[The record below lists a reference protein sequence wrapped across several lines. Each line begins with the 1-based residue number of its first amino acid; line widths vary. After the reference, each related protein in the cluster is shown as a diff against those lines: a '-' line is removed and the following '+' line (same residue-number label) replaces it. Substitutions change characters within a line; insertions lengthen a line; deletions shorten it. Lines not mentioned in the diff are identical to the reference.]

1 LKVYEYEIYNS
12 RDNIALLQQV
22 LKKLELDQSF
32 LVERPIDDR
41 VLVETING
49 YQSIITCR
57 MHSSIA
63 AFTLDVPSVILSW
76 NDKVEK
82 LMEIIG
88 YPERAIKQ
96 PQFTAQYIVD
106 SMEKAAKQGID
117 DTLLNAM
124 KSKARESVTD
134 YVDLIINSRH

>member
-1 LKVYEYEIYNS
+1 
-12 RDNIALLQQV
+12 
-22 LKKLELDQSF
+22 
-32 LVERPIDDR
+32 
-41 VLVETING
+41 
-49 YQSIITCR
+49 

-63 AFTLDVPSVILSW
+63 AFTLGVPSVILSW

-96 PQFTAQYIVD
+96 SQFTAAYIVD
-106 SMEKAAKQGID
+106 AMEQANKEGID
-117 DTLLNAM
+117 GTLLNAM

>member
-1 LKVYEYEIYNS
+1 
-12 RDNIALLQQV
+12 

-124 KSKARESVTD
+124 KSKARQSVTD
-134 YVDLIINSRH
+134 YIDLILNAANKKISK

>member
-1 LKVYEYEIYNS
+1 
-12 RDNIALLQQV
+12 
-22 LKKLELDQSF
+22 
-32 LVERPIDDR
+32 
-41 VLVETING
+41 
-49 YQSIITCR
+49 

-106 SMEKAAKQGID
+106 SMEKAAKEGID

-124 KSKARESVTD
+124 KSKARQSVRD
-134 YVDLIINSRH
+134 YIDLILNAANKKISK

>member
-1 LKVYEYEIYNS
+1 
-12 RDNIALLQQV
+12 
-22 LKKLELDQSF
+22 LKKLELDESY
-32 LVERPIDDR
+32 LVERPIDDD

-124 KSKARESVTD
+124 KSKARQSVRD
-134 YVDLIINSRH
+134 YIDLILNAANKKISK